1 MVQIGKLQTR
11 EESSITY
18 EEMFELFL
26 CSKGE
31 RECGLSCI

>member
-1 MVQIGKLQTR
+1 MVRIGKLQTR

-26 CSKGE
+26 CSKGG
-31 RECGLSCI
+31 ECGLSCI